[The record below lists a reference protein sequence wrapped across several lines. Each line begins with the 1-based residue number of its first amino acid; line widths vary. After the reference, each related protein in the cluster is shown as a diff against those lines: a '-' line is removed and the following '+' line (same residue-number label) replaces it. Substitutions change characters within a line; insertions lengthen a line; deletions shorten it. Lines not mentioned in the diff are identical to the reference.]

1 MTMANRLSAKELFLW
16 GRKYPTTSISFVL
29 INLIDGKSWKNSKKL
44 FLHAKK
50 PPNFFSGIK
59 YACKMNYDP
68 VWISRK
74 NSVKYH
80 TLHCVYMWNHSSS
93 LGVTFI
99 FRIFSHK
106 HPNGGRA
113 FQKLKLLK
121 FLLLHTFPKKTIYN
135 KGFYLRWNEKK
146 CQIVGILK

>member
-16 GRKYPTTSISFVL
+16 GRKYPTTMISFVL
-29 INLIDGKSWKNSKKL
+29 INIKFEKWWKNSKKL

-50 PPNFFSGIK
+50 PPNLFSGIK

-106 HPNGGRA
+106 HPNGVRA

-121 FLLLHTFPKKTIYN
+121 FLLLHTFPKKN
-135 KGFYLRWNEKK
+135 NL
-146 CQIVGILK
+146 